1 MNFSWAECYPE
12 VHKIC
17 TLFTLTE
24 LSAPHRYSYKP
35 LAAFLQDG
43 PQCGLVALA
52 IYSGNPSTASVQSLL
67 ETAKNEGFTNNGE
80 MFSVQNMATL
90 ARLSLKSTSVQVYS
104 GLLNTKE
111 IKEFLLNGAHLLV
124 PYDTDKDNS
133 PGLLNGSRAH
143 WAIICGAV
151 ETESDFY
158 VIARHGKAINVAIW
172 KLSDLS
178 ESNAQ
183 LNEVGTY
190 QKQPNIDFKLP
201 QGGIQGDLGL
211 KCKSIILKENIL

>member
-1 MNFSWAECYPE
+1 MNFTWAEKYPE
-12 VHKIC
+12 VHKMC

-24 LSAPHRYSYKP
+24 LSNPLKYSYKSLP
-35 LAAFLQDG
+35 AFLQDG

-67 ETAKNEGFTNNGE
+67 QTAKNEGFTNNGE

-90 ARLSLKSTSVQVYS
+90 AQLSLKSTCVQVYS

-111 IKEFLLNGAHLLV
+111 IKELLLNGANLLV
-124 PYDTDKDNS
+124 PYDTDKNNS
-133 PGLLNGSRAH
+133 PGLLNGHKAH
-143 WAIICGAV
+143 WAIISGAV

-158 VIARHGKAINVAIW
+158 IIARHGKAVNVAIW

-178 ESNAQ
+178 QSNAQ

-190 QKQPNIDFKLP
+190 QKQPNINFKLP
-201 QGGIQGDLGL
+201 QGGIQGDMGL
-211 KCKSIILKENIL
+211 KL